1 MLLNDLVLRKTQ
13 TTGARKE
20 LWDTQMDGFGVRIS
34 ETGRKVFFLV
44 YRHGGVKRRK
54 SLGTYP
60 ARSLADARQE
70 AFAFKVGLERGVD
83 PAAVAEAEA
92 ANAARAKPFME
103 AVDDYLMLY
112 ASEHNRQST
121 QNEKRWLL
129 RNTCGGRWGNKSIG
143 AITKADVV
151 ELLDEYVKAGKASG
165 VNHILSRLRTF
176 FRWCLERGLVDAD
189 PCDKLRKPGR
199 TAARER
205 VLSEEE
211 TAKVWNATAASI
223 WPYGAVVRLL
233 LLTGQRRN
241 EVVGMRWAE
250 IGVEA
255 KVWTLPKERTKNG
268 LEHRLP
274 LSDAALDLIKG
285 LPMVSETLVFPA
297 RGNSTTTFSGF
308 SKCKAE
314 MDRLSGVTDWTL
326 HDLRRTAATGMAKL
340 SVAPH
345 VIEKILNH
353 VSGSFSG
360 VAGIYNQHDYEAEM
374 REAMA
379 KWGDEIV
386 KLSTEGYIMGR
397 RSDPR

>member
-1 MLLNDLVLRKTQ
+1 MSRVLLNDLVLRKTQ

-54 SLGTYP
+54 SLGIYP
-60 ARSLADARQE
+60 ARSLADARQQ
-70 AFAFKVGLERGVD
+70 AFAFKVGLERGED
-83 PAAVAEAEA
+83 PAAGAEVKKAKL
-92 ANAARAKPFME
+92 AKPKTFVE
-103 AVDDYLMLY
+103 AVDDYLALY
-112 ASEHNRQST
+112 ASEHNRPST

-129 RNTCGGRWGNKSIG
+129 RNTCGGRWRNRAVDDIKKS
-143 AITKADVV
+143 DVV
-151 ELLDEYVKAGKASG
+151 ELLDDYVKAGKASG
-165 VNHILSRLRTF
+165 ANHILSRLRTF
-176 FRWCLERGLVDAD
+176 FRWCIERGLVDAD

-199 TAARER
+199 TRARER

-211 TAKVWNATAASI
+211 TAKVWRATAASI
-223 WPYGAVVRLL
+223 WPYGAIVQLL

-241 EVVGMRWAE
+241 EVVGLRWSE
-250 IGVEA
+250 IDVDA
-255 KVWTLPKERTKNG
+255 KVWALPKERTKNG
-268 LEHRLP
+268 LDHRLP
-274 LSDAALDLIKG
+274 LSNEALELIKA
-285 LPMVSETLVFPA
+285 LPIMSETLVFPA
-297 RGNSTTTFSGF
+297 RGSSTTTFSGF

-314 MDRLSGVTDWTL
+314 IDRLSGVTDWTL

-340 SVAPH
+340 NIAPH

-374 REAMA
+374 REAVERWA
-379 KWGDEIV
+379 K
-386 KLSTEGYIMGR
+386 KLGR
-397 RSDPR
+397 GVT